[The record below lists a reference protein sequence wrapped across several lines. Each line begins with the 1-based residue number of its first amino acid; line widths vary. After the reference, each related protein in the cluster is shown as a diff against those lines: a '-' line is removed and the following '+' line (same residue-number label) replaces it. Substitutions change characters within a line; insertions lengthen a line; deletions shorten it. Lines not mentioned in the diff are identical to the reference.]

1 MLKVGGQLDVKGR
14 IIYARSCMAGL
25 RLGKVCVDSGARTF
39 IGYTKNYVLLFLTTK
54 ETRPLSDN
62 LSALFLEPSNLIP
75 NEKKIKENL
84 IE

>member
-39 IGYTKNYVLLFLTTK
+39 IGYTKNYVLLFLTSR
-54 ETRPLSDN
+54 ETRPLTDN
-62 LSALFLEPSNLIP
+62 LSALFLKSSNLIP
-75 NEKKIKENL
+75 NEKKFKENL